1 MFFVKFTIVHIRL
14 DLMGTF
20 LLSKNFL
27 TFFKK
32 NLLTN
37 EYLFNYKI
45 DMVEY
50 SLNSRLEVNAMS
62 VKGDVCDCDVIH
74 EEVVAAVKLEMLPDK
89 TMTAISDFLKAISD
103 PTRVKMLWALNAHEM
118 CVCDLAFLLNMTK
131 SAISHQLRT
140 LKQANLVKFRKDG
153 KVVYYSL
160 ADDHVNT
167 ILEQS
172 LTHISE

>member
-1 MFFVKFTIVHIRL
+1 
-14 DLMGTF
+14 
-20 LLSKNFL
+20 
-27 TFFKK
+27 
-32 NLLTN
+32 
-37 EYLFNYKI
+37 
-45 DMVEY
+45 
-50 SLNSRLEVNAMS
+50 MS

-74 EEVVAAVKLEMLPDK
+74 EEVVAAVKLEMLSDE
-89 TMTAISDFLKAISD
+89 TMVAISDFLKAISD
-103 PTRVKMLWALNAHEM
+103 PTRVKMLWALNAHEL

-153 KVVYYSL
+153 KIVYYSL